1 VSGLEREL
9 RAELLER
16 LEGAPAAELLTG
28 LAYVAGQGVALDEDE
43 LRGAVRRS
51 LQLLAAG
58 GDPRRELELG
68 GRAVTALAADL
79 DGPAARAALA
89 GGLAAV
95 RDEAQGLAAVAEA
108 VRALLADPDLAWQAF
123 ACALLAEQLADE

>member
-1 VSGLEREL
+1 MR
-9 RAELLER
+9 ELLER
-16 LEGAPAAELLTG
+16 LEGMPADELLTAI
-28 LAYVAGQGVALDEDE
+28 AYLAGQDVVLDEDE
-43 LRGAVRRS
+43 LRGAARRS

-58 GDPRRELELG
+58 GDPRRELELH

-89 GGLAAV
+89 TGLTAV
-95 RDEAQGLAAVAEA
+95 RDGAEGLPAAGEAA
-108 VRALLADPDLAWQAF
+108 RALLADPELAWQAF

>member
-108 VRALLADPDLAWQAF
+108 VRALLADPDLTS
-123 ACALLAEQLADE
+123 